1 MPERQL
7 DLFADGGLPPAEP
20 ARDGSRPATA
30 TPHPRDLDDCA
41 LIAGIP
47 RAGLADAAA
56 LADEAAR
63 RGLAAA
69 VPALEEL
76 CRRFAG
82 FGRERAVP
90 EQVAALQALGRIGG
104 PDAARAVV
112 RLVARDA
119 VAGPGRK
126 VALEVA
132 ARLGAILP
140 AGAILPLLRDPD
152 PDLCAAAC
160 RCTGPWPAAVP
171 VLLDLA
177 REGDVRLGAAALCA
191 LGRMG
196 RQEAR
201 PGLVG
206 LLRDAP
212 SAEIIE
218 AVATIADEDCVVLL
232 GRTARTRPALA
243 HAVIEAL
250 ATIDHPR
257 ARQLAGTIRAVR

>member
-7 DLFADGGLPPAEP
+7 DLFADGGFPPAEP
-20 ARDGSRPATA
+20 SRGGSRPATA
-30 TPHPRDLDDCA
+30 TPQPRDLDDRA

-47 RAGLADAAA
+47 RAGLADASARV
-56 LADEAAR
+56 DEAAR

-90 EQVAALQALGRIGG
+90 EQVAALQAMGRIGG
-104 PDAARAVV
+104 PDAARAVA
-112 RLVARDA
+112 RLVASDA

-140 AGAILPLLRDPD
+140 AGTILPLLRDPD

-177 REGDVRLGAAALCA
+177 RDGDVRVGAAALCA

-201 PGLVG
+201 PALVR

-212 SAEIIE
+212 SPEIID

-243 HAVIEAL
+243 GAVLEAL
-250 ATIDHPR
+250 EAIDHPR
-257 ARQLAGTIRAVR
+257 ARQLVDAMAAAR